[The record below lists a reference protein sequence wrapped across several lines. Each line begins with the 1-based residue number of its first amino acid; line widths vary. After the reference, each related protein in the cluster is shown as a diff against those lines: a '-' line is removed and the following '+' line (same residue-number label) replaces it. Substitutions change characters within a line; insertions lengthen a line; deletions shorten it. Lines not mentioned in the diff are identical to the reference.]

1 MHKHAIFCDFVIF
14 VGDLRSDFKEGERKN
29 Q

>member
-1 MHKHAIFCDFVIF
+1 MLMHAIFCDFVIF
-14 VGDLRSDFKEGERKN
+14 VGDLRSDFKEDERKN